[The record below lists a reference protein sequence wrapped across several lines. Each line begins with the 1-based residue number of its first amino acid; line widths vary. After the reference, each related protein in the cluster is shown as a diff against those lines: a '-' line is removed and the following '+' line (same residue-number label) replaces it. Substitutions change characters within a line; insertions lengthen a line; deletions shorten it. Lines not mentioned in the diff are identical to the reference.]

1 MSWTSFDCFK
11 YVQFASCVQVVS
23 SYRTRKNNSI
33 FMTEF
38 KNKVHDRK
46 SLYGVTLKT
55 WSTSVFTDNIWTTF
69 FVSLINFSVFPL
81 LQNHPSQIIVF
92 KGYGGRDF
100 NIGEILFPGT
110 TIYNYGVWVYGQ
122 RIYKIVTKLLFF
134 SFLQLSEISFTV
146 HINNSQTHILNS
158 FMTKA
163 VIV

>member
-33 FMTEF
+33 FTTEF

-100 NIGEILFPGT
+100 DIGEILFPGT
-110 TIYNYGVWVYGQ
+110 IMGCIIMGCEFMDKEC
-122 RIYKIVTKLLFF
+122 IKLLQ
-134 SFLQLSEISFTV
+134 SCCFLVSYSWV
-146 HINNSQTHILNS
+146 
-158 FMTKA
+158 K
-163 VIV
+163 